1 MAAALLHAASLFEPN
16 ADFGADPWPFVL
28 MMLAG
33 FAIGIVGHVVRARSL
48 VVVGIGLIFLATF
61 LLPLAAN
68 IMQSSG

>member
-1 MAAALLHAASLFEPN
+1 
-16 ADFGADPWPFVL
+16 

-61 LLPLAAN
+61 LLPLVLN
-68 IMQSSG
+68 IARSSS